1 MKFELLPNSVREK
14 FKNAIR
20 PVIRFFVNCHLH
32 PNVFT
37 FISLLICIFSAIYF
51 GRGDLR
57 LGALMLLIGG
67 FFDMVDGDVARAADR
82 VTRFGALFDSTLDR
96 YAEITVFFGIGYYFV
111 SQHTHGSRTGLL
123 VSMAVFIA
131 LAGSIMVSY
140 VRARAEGLGF
150 ECKVGLLQRPER
162 ILLVALGALISEFTL
177 ILAMIMIAIFANLTA
192 IHRMFH
198 IWLADNSGKWKK
210 LPADVDHE

>member
-1 MKFELLPNSVREK
+1 MKFELLPDSVKERFRESVSPIINLCVK
-14 FKNAIR
+14 YNL
-20 PVIRFFVNCHLH
+20 N
-32 PNVFT
+32 PNIFT
-37 FISLLICIFSAIYF
+37 SISLLICIYSAYQF
-51 GRGDLR
+51 GRGSLR
-57 LGALMLLIGG
+57 LGALFLLLGG
-67 FFDMVDGDVARAADR
+67 FFDMVDGSVARASDR

-111 SQHTHGSRTGLL
+111 SQHTQGSSTGLL

-150 ECKVGLLQRPER
+150 ECKIGLLQRSER
-162 ILLVALGALISEFTL
+162 LLLVGLGALICEFTL
-177 ILAMIMIAIFANLTA
+177 ILAMIIIAIFANFTA
-192 IHRMFH
+192 IQRIVH
-198 IWLADNSGKWKK
+198 IWVADNSEKWNK